1 MGFLKKI
8 FKPVSKVLDKIIPNE
23 IKPALPYLA
32 AFAPMFGPTSAL
44 MGQGIMQR
52 ALLSGGMNIAGQLA
66 QEGNEGDINLLSA
79 GLGALSGAMTA
90 PGFKSGLERFRP
102 TSANEMLSY
111 GESAANLKPSS
122 FLDKATNV
130 GIDYLGKGSD
140 FMQAPGLTKY
150 GIPAAQGTMD
160 NMYAQAKRDQDAYD
174 DMMSED
180 SEGGYTDDAYRAA
193 IRKSMEAYGASE
205 EEILRAI
212 EAAGYKTGGRVGFK
226 YGGGDID
233 LLEKMQE
240 MVIAEPFKREEGY
253 MEEEINIEDLPV
265 IKEPAEYDEDREVP
279 LKLLN
284 MKTGGRVGFS
294 SGDYVGS
301 SDNETM
307 EDEYDSY
314 IKEIEIDGDSPM
326 SFSKFKKMISEDYA
340 KGGRVGLR
348 FGGIGAAINQID
360 NQEMKEAAKFASML
374 NDMDVPIADL
384 AEEFEIQF
392 KRKPNSLE
400 ELKQFYK
407 DRYDYKG
414 PGDVKMKEEIKEKVV
429 MEAKDGGR
437 IGLQE
442 GGILQQLIGQAEQLP
457 AISQRPSLGSFQPLQ
472 QAGAVF
478 PRLNQLEQG
487 VDRAEET
494 LGRIRSRLGPE
505 QKTQLA
511 GFQPMLQPALGYQPL
526 NMLSLNRGMG
536 ISALQSGPETQGM
549 KDGGMM
555 DLGGREMDMRGGGFI
570 PIGKKERA
578 DDVPARL
585 SKNEFVMTAD
595 AVRAAGGGS
604 VNKGAKRMYDL
615 MNNLEARV

>member
-8 FKPVSKVLDKIIPNE
+8 FKPVSKVLDKVIPNE
-23 IKPALPYLA
+23 VKPFLPYAA
-32 AFAPMFGPTSAL
+32 AFAPMFAPGIMGAFGGSAL
-44 MGQGIMQR
+44 SR
-52 ALLSGGMNIAGQLA
+52 AAIGGGLNIFGQLA

-79 GLGALSGAMTA
+79 GIGALTGAMTS
-90 PGFKSGLERFRP
+90 PGFKSSIEGLRP
-102 TSANEMLSY
+102 DSFNEMTQY
-111 GESAANLKPSS
+111 GMRGTDLAPSS
-122 FLDKATNV
+122 FLDKARNV

-205 EEILRAI
+205 EEILSAI

-233 LLEKMQE
+233 LLEEMKE
-240 MVIAEPFKREEGY
+240 MVIAEPASIDEDQIEETEEGFK
-253 MEEEINIEDLPV
+253 
-265 IKEPAEYDEDREVP
+265 IKSKDIPIIVEPAEYDEDREVP
-279 LKLLN
+279 VQFLN
-284 MKTGGRVGFS
+284 MK
-294 SGDYVGS
+294 
-301 SDNETM
+301 
-307 EDEYDSY
+307 
-314 IKEIEIDGDSPM
+314 
-326 SFSKFKKMISEDYA
+326 

-348 FGGIGAAINQID
+348 FGGIGAAVDQID
-360 NQEMKEAAKFASML
+360 NQEMKEAAQFASML

-400 ELKQFYK
+400 ELKLFYK
-407 DRYDYKG
+407 EKYDYKG
-414 PGDVKMKEEIKEKVV
+414 PGDVKMQEEIKEKVV
-429 MEAKDGGR
+429 MGAKDGG
-437 IGLQE
+437 LMNL
-442 GGILQQLIGQAEQLP
+442 GGKE
-457 AISQRPSLGSFQPLQ
+457 
-472 QAGAVF
+472 
-478 PRLNQLEQG
+478 
-487 VDRAEET
+487 
-494 LGRIRSRLGPE
+494 
-505 QKTQLA
+505 
-511 GFQPMLQPALGYQPL
+511 
-526 NMLSLNRGMG
+526 
-536 ISALQSGPETQGM
+536 
-549 KDGGMM
+549 M
-555 DLGGREMDMRGGGFI
+555 DLRKGGFV

-604 VNKGAKRMYDL
+604 VNKGAKRMYDV
-615 MNNLEARV
+615 MNKLEARA

>member
-8 FKPVSKVLDKIIPNE
+8 FKPVSKVLDKVIPNE

-32 AFAPMFGPTSAL
+32 AFAPMFGPTSAM
-44 MGQGIMQR
+44 MGSGIMQR
-52 ALLSGGMNIAGQLA
+52 ALLSGGLNIGSQLA

-111 GESAANLKPSS
+111 GESAANLQPSS

-130 GIDYLGKGSD
+130 GIDYLGQGSD

-205 EEILRAI
+205 EEILSAI
-212 EAAGYKTGGRVGFK
+212 EAAGYKTGGRVG
-226 YGGGDID
+226 
-233 LLEKMQE
+233 
-240 MVIAEPFKREEGY
+240 
-253 MEEEINIEDLPV
+253 
-265 IKEPAEYDEDREVP
+265 
-279 LKLLN
+279 
-284 MKTGGRVGFS
+284 
-294 SGDYVGS
+294 
-301 SDNETM
+301 
-307 EDEYDSY
+307 
-314 IKEIEIDGDSPM
+314 
-326 SFSKFKKMISEDYA
+326 
-340 KGGRVGLR
+340 LR
-348 FGGIGAAINQID
+348 FGGIGAAVDQID
-360 NQEMKEAAKFASML
+360 NQEMKEAAQFASML

-400 ELKQFYK
+400 ELKLFYK
-407 DRYDYKG
+407 ERYDYKG
-414 PGDVKMKEEIKEKVV
+414 PGDVKMQEEIKEKVV
-429 MEAKDGGR
+429 MGAKDGG
-437 IGLQE
+437 LMNL
-442 GGILQQLIGQAEQLP
+442 GGKE
-457 AISQRPSLGSFQPLQ
+457 
-472 QAGAVF
+472 
-478 PRLNQLEQG
+478 
-487 VDRAEET
+487 
-494 LGRIRSRLGPE
+494 
-505 QKTQLA
+505 
-511 GFQPMLQPALGYQPL
+511 
-526 NMLSLNRGMG
+526 
-536 ISALQSGPETQGM
+536 
-549 KDGGMM
+549 M
-555 DLGGREMDMRGGGFI
+555 DLRKGGFV

-604 VNKGAKRMYDL
+604 VNKGAKRMYNL
-615 MNNLEARV
+615 MNTLEAKA

>member
-8 FKPVSKVLDKIIPNE
+8 FKPVSKVLDKVIPNE

-32 AFAPMFGPTSAL
+32 AFAPMFGPTSAM
-44 MGQGIMQR
+44 MGSGIMQR
-52 ALLSGGMNIAGQLA
+52 ALLSGGLNIGSQLA

-111 GESAANLKPSS
+111 GESAANLQPSS

-130 GIDYLGKGSD
+130 GIDYLGQGSD
-140 FMQAPGLTKY
+140 FMQAPGLKKY

-205 EEILRAI
+205 EEILSAI
-212 EAAGYKTGGRVGFK
+212 EAAGY
-226 YGGGDID
+226 
-233 LLEKMQE
+233 
-240 MVIAEPFKREEGY
+240 
-253 MEEEINIEDLPV
+253 
-265 IKEPAEYDEDREVP
+265 
-279 LKLLN
+279 
-284 MKTGGRVGFS
+284 KTGGRVGFS

-301 SDNETM
+301 SDNETI

-314 IKEIEIDGDSPM
+314 IKEIEIDGDLPM
-326 SFSKFKKMISEDYA
+326 SFSKFKKMIESDYA

-348 FGGIGAAINQID
+348 FGGIGAAVDQID
-360 NQEMKEAAKFASML
+360 NQEMKEAAQFASML

-400 ELKQFYK
+400 ELKLFYK
-407 DRYDYKG
+407 ERYDYKG
-414 PGDVKMKEEIKEKVV
+414 PGDVKMQEEIKEKVV
-429 MEAKDGGR
+429 MGAKDGG
-437 IGLQE
+437 LMNL
-442 GGILQQLIGQAEQLP
+442 GGKE
-457 AISQRPSLGSFQPLQ
+457 
-472 QAGAVF
+472 
-478 PRLNQLEQG
+478 
-487 VDRAEET
+487 
-494 LGRIRSRLGPE
+494 
-505 QKTQLA
+505 
-511 GFQPMLQPALGYQPL
+511 
-526 NMLSLNRGMG
+526 
-536 ISALQSGPETQGM
+536 
-549 KDGGMM
+549 M
-555 DLGGREMDMRGGGFI
+555 DLRKGGFV

-604 VNKGAKRMYDL
+604 VNKGAKRMYDV
-615 MNNLEARV
+615 MNKLEARA

>member
-8 FKPVSKVLDKIIPNE
+8 FKPVSKVLDKVIPNE

-32 AFAPMFGPTSAL
+32 AFAPMFGPTSAM
-44 MGQGIMQR
+44 MGSGIMQR
-52 ALLSGGMNIAGQLA
+52 ALLSGGLNIGSQLA

-111 GESAANLKPSS
+111 GESAANLQPSS

-130 GIDYLGKGSD
+130 GIDYLGQGSD
-140 FMQAPGLTKY
+140 FMQAPGLKKY

-205 EEILRAI
+205 EEILSAI

-233 LLEKMQE
+233 LLEEMKE
-240 MVIAEPFKREEGY
+240 MVIAEPASIDEDQIEETEEGFK
-253 MEEEINIEDLPV
+253 
-265 IKEPAEYDEDREVP
+265 IKSKDIPIIVEPAEYDEDREVP
-279 LKLLN
+279 VQFLN
-284 MKTGGRVGFS
+284 MK
-294 SGDYVGS
+294 
-301 SDNETM
+301 
-307 EDEYDSY
+307 
-314 IKEIEIDGDSPM
+314 
-326 SFSKFKKMISEDYA
+326 

-348 FGGIGAAINQID
+348 FGGIGAAVDQID
-360 NQEMKEAAKFASML
+360 NQEMKEAAQFASML

-400 ELKQFYK
+400 ELKLFYK
-407 DRYDYKG
+407 ERYDYKG
-414 PGDVKMKEEIKEKVV
+414 PGDVKMQEEIKEKVV
-429 MEAKDGGR
+429 MGAKDGG
-437 IGLQE
+437 LMNL
-442 GGILQQLIGQAEQLP
+442 GGKE
-457 AISQRPSLGSFQPLQ
+457 
-472 QAGAVF
+472 
-478 PRLNQLEQG
+478 
-487 VDRAEET
+487 
-494 LGRIRSRLGPE
+494 
-505 QKTQLA
+505 
-511 GFQPMLQPALGYQPL
+511 
-526 NMLSLNRGMG
+526 
-536 ISALQSGPETQGM
+536 
-549 KDGGMM
+549 M
-555 DLGGREMDMRGGGFI
+555 DLRKGGFV

-604 VNKGAKRMYDL
+604 VNKGAKRMYET
-615 MNNLEARV
+615 MNKLEARA

>member
-8 FKPVSKVLDKIIPNE
+8 FKPVSKVLDKVIPNE
-23 IKPALPYLA
+23 VKPFLPYAA
-32 AFAPMFGPTSAL
+32 AFAPMMLGPGSF
-44 MGQGIMQR
+44 MGSGIMQR
-52 ALLSGGMNIAGQLA
+52 ALMSGGMNIGAQLA

-90 PGFKSGLERFRP
+90 PGFKSSLEGFRP
-102 TSANEMLSY
+102 TSANEMTQY
-111 GESAANLKPSS
+111 GMKGSELAPSS
-122 FLDKATNV
+122 FLDKARNV

-205 EEILRAI
+205 EEILSAI

-233 LLEKMQE
+233 LLEEMKE
-240 MVIAEPFKREEGY
+240 MVIAEPASIDEDQIEETEEGFK
-253 MEEEINIEDLPV
+253 
-265 IKEPAEYDEDREVP
+265 IKSKDIPIIVEPAEYDEDREVP
-279 LKLLN
+279 VQFLN
-284 MKTGGRVGFS
+284 MK
-294 SGDYVGS
+294 
-301 SDNETM
+301 
-307 EDEYDSY
+307 
-314 IKEIEIDGDSPM
+314 
-326 SFSKFKKMISEDYA
+326 

-348 FGGIGAAINQID
+348 FGGIGAAVDQID
-360 NQEMKEAAKFASML
+360 NQEMKEAAQFASML

-400 ELKQFYK
+400 ELKLFYK
-407 DRYDYKG
+407 ERYDYKG
-414 PGDVKMKEEIKEKVV
+414 PGDVKMQEEIKEKVV
-429 MEAKDGGR
+429 MGAKDGG
-437 IGLQE
+437 LMNL
-442 GGILQQLIGQAEQLP
+442 GGKE
-457 AISQRPSLGSFQPLQ
+457 
-472 QAGAVF
+472 
-478 PRLNQLEQG
+478 
-487 VDRAEET
+487 
-494 LGRIRSRLGPE
+494 
-505 QKTQLA
+505 
-511 GFQPMLQPALGYQPL
+511 
-526 NMLSLNRGMG
+526 
-536 ISALQSGPETQGM
+536 
-549 KDGGMM
+549 M
-555 DLGGREMDMRGGGFI
+555 DLRKGGFV

-604 VNKGAKRMYDL
+604 VNKGAKRMYDV
-615 MNNLEARV
+615 MNKLEARA

>member
-8 FKPVSKVLDKIIPNE
+8 FKPVSKVLDKVIPNE

-32 AFAPMFGPTSAL
+32 AFAPMFGPTSAM
-44 MGQGIMQR
+44 MGSGIMQR
-52 ALLSGGMNIAGQLA
+52 ALLSGGLNIGSQLA

-111 GESAANLKPSS
+111 GESAANLQPSS

-130 GIDYLGKGSD
+130 GIDYLGQGSD

-205 EEILRAI
+205 EEILSAI
-212 EAAGYKTGGRVGFK
+212 EAAGYKTGGRVG
-226 YGGGDID
+226 
-233 LLEKMQE
+233 
-240 MVIAEPFKREEGY
+240 
-253 MEEEINIEDLPV
+253 
-265 IKEPAEYDEDREVP
+265 
-279 LKLLN
+279 
-284 MKTGGRVGFS
+284 
-294 SGDYVGS
+294 
-301 SDNETM
+301 
-307 EDEYDSY
+307 
-314 IKEIEIDGDSPM
+314 
-326 SFSKFKKMISEDYA
+326 
-340 KGGRVGLR
+340 LR
-348 FGGIGAAINQID
+348 FGGIGAAVDQID
-360 NQEMKEAAKFASML
+360 NQEMKEAAQFASML

-400 ELKQFYK
+400 ELKLFYK
-407 DRYDYKG
+407 EKYDYKG
-414 PGDVKMKEEIKEKVV
+414 PGDVKMQEEIKEKVV
-429 MEAKDGGR
+429 MGAKDGG
-437 IGLQE
+437 LMNL
-442 GGILQQLIGQAEQLP
+442 GGKE
-457 AISQRPSLGSFQPLQ
+457 
-472 QAGAVF
+472 
-478 PRLNQLEQG
+478 
-487 VDRAEET
+487 
-494 LGRIRSRLGPE
+494 
-505 QKTQLA
+505 
-511 GFQPMLQPALGYQPL
+511 
-526 NMLSLNRGMG
+526 
-536 ISALQSGPETQGM
+536 
-549 KDGGMM
+549 M
-555 DLGGREMDMRGGGFI
+555 DLRKGGFV

-604 VNKGAKRMYDL
+604 VNKGAKRMYDV
-615 MNNLEARV
+615 MNKLEARA